1 MLPLMRRLLTL
12 VVWWG
17 LLVLL
22 WIAYVGTVA
31 GTELAAGV
39 LAALVAAVALE
50 TVRAQGLLHF
60 RTDRVWLLRVW
71 KAPAQIVYD
80 FVLLSWLLVRAL
92 ARRQRIRGEF
102 LTTPFPTGD
111 LRAAYA
117 WRRAWVTTLGTMSPN
132 VLVVD
137 LDVDDRTAVLH
148 SLDPEAWAGKE
159 PL

>member
-12 VVWWG
+12 VVWWA

-22 WIAYVGTVA
+22 WIAYVGTLA
-31 GTELAAGV
+31 GTELVAGA
-39 LAALVAAVALE
+39 LAALVAAAALE
-50 TVRAQGLLHF
+50 AVRAQGLLRF
-60 RTDRVWLLRVW
+60 RTDRVWLLRAW

-80 FVLLSWLLVRAL
+80 FVVLCRLLARAL
-92 ARRQRIRGEF
+92 ARRQRIGGEF
-102 LTTPFPTGD
+102 LSVEFPTGD
-111 LRAAYA
+111 RRAEYG

-137 LDVDDRTAVLH
+137 LDADRKTALLH
-148 SLDPEAWAGKE
+148 SLDPEAWAGKQ